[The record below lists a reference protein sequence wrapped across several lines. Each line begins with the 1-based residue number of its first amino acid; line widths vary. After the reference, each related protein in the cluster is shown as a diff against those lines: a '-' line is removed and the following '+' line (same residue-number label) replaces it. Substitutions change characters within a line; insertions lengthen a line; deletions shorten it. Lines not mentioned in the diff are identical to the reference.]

1 MDVRT
6 AILLVLGAALAFAS
20 PVGAQEKIRGINEG
34 HAGYPLYRQYC
45 ASCHGLFAD
54 GLGPV
59 VPTLRSRPP
68 DLSRLVEK
76 YGTPLPE
83 AALVRYVEGTDMVRA
98 HGTTDMPV
106 WGKRLYEDVP
116 VSPATQPAK
125 RMTLQLIVDYLV
137 TIQHKD

>member
-1 MDVRT
+1 MDVRN
-6 AILLVLGAALAFAS
+6 AILLVLGAALTFVS
-20 PVGAQEKIRGINEG
+20 PVGAEDKSRGVDEG
-34 HAGYPLYRQYC
+34 HPGYTLYRQYC
-45 ASCHGLFAD
+45 ASCHGIFAD

-68 DLSRLVEK
+68 DLSRLAEK
-76 YGTPLPE
+76 YGSPLPE
-83 AALVRYVEGTDMVRA
+83 AALIRYVEGTDMVRA

-116 VSPATQPAK
+116 PSPATQSAK

-137 TIQHKD
+137 AIQHQD